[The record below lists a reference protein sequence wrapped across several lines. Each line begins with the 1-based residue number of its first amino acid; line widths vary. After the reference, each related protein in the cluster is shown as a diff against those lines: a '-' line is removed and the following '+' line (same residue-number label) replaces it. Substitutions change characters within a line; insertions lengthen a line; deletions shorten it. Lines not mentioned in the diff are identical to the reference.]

1 MILVAFRSRI
11 RTELM
16 DEIVA
21 MDAEM
26 KALVA
31 TMPGFIDYKE
41 YASEDGEVLN
51 IALFADTAALQA
63 WRDHPRHR
71 EAMALGYDRWMS
83 SYDIAVCEVTRHY
96 THDDRKAA
104 MARGQLPG
112 MDL

>member
-1 MILVAFRSRI
+1 MILVVFRSRI
-11 RTELM
+11 RMELI

-26 KALVA
+26 KELVQA
-31 TMPGFIDYKE
+31 MPGFIDYKE
-41 YASEDGEVLN
+41 YAAEDGEILN
-51 IALFADTAALQA
+51 IAMFQDGASLQA

-71 EAMALGYDRWMS
+71 EAMAMGYDRWMS
-83 SYDIAVCEVTRHY
+83 SYDIAVCDVNRRYTRE
-96 THDDRKAA
+96 DRADA

>member
-1 MILVAFRSRI
+1 MILVVFRSRI
-11 RTELM
+11 RTDHI
-16 DEIVA
+16 DEIIA
-21 MDAEM
+21 MDGEM
-26 KALVA
+26 KELVR

-41 YASEDGEVLN
+41 YGAEDGEVLN
-51 IALFADTAALQA
+51 IAMFQDAVSLRA

-83 SYDIAVCEVTRHY
+83 SYDIAVCEVNRRYTR
-96 THDDRKAA
+96 DDRTDA